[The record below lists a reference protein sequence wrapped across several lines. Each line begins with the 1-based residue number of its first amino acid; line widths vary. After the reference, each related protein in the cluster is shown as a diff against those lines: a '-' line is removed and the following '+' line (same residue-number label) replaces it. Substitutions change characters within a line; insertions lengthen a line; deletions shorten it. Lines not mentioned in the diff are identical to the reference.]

1 MFSKALFATLAISA
15 DATALAKCSTMFID
29 KGATAVSGK
38 TECANAGETVAASA
52 ECAAGTCDA
61 STDLAGCC
69 SVPVLC
75 STKFIDKGATAVA
88 GKTECAN
95 AGEKAS
101 ATLKCATA
109 TCKTAAGGEDL
120 ASCCAVPATTT
131 VASNTTNGTSDNA
144 VTASI
149 AGAAVVSA
157 AALVFA

>member
-1 MFSKALFATLAISA
+1 MGATLAISA
-15 DATALAKCSTMFID
+15 DATAMAKCSTMFID

-75 STKFIDKGATAVA
+75 STKFIDKGATAVS

-95 AGEKAS
+95 AGEKVS
-101 ATLKCATA
+101 TTLKCATA

-120 ASCCAVPATTT
+120 ASCCAVLATTT
-131 VASNTTNGTSDNA
+131 VATSNTNGTSDNA